1 MTHSKIRSRQIP
13 AGSCVVLMDFEV
25 VPVFQD
31 TSHFTIEIFKWTRE
45 HETGYEGTIVMAII

>member
-1 MTHSKIRSRQIP
+1 
-13 AGSCVVLMDFEV
+13 MDFEV

-45 HETGYEGTIVMAII
+45 HETGYEGNGNYLMLLIAFESVPVYSFGVKTF